1 MPKLKTPL
9 EREVLAEL
17 LKWLNKQDG
26 IWAWRR
32 NVGLMQVKGNFIRY
46 GQKGMADIEGLITI
60 EDFADERQCEICAK
74 RASETVSFEI
84 PKVTRNSK
92 VTVVHKGIHLEV
104 EAKRL
109 GKKPSEDQSAW
120 LLAIQAAGGIG
131 VWADSVE
138 MLKANLSAALLEK
151 GYEL

>member
-26 IWAWRR
+26 IWVWRR
-32 NVGLMQVKGNFIRY
+32 NVGMMQVRGNFIRY

-60 EDFADERQCEICAK
+60 EDCK
-74 RASETVSFEI
+74 ASPGPELVF
-84 PKVTRNSK
+84 VQ
-92 VTVVHKGIHLEV
+92 GIHLEV
-104 EAKRL
+104 EAKRI
-109 GKKPSEDQSAW
+109 GKKPNDDQAAW

-138 MLKANLSAALLEK
+138 MLKEKLTAALLEK